1 MSFKRNCK
9 NIIYACLCACDG
21 LAVISECFPVSVLR
35 PWDRLQHPHNPT
47 QTVWKMDFFFCVCVY
62 VCVSVSVCEW
72 KRQLFPSDAM
82 CPEEGTEDW
91 NGAAHIWSLYKHV
104 LAWPTCASV
113 MTELLT
119 LEILQMLPYNRKA
132 RYTSAKHKGT
142 YTQLTNAHNL

>member
-1 MSFKRNCK
+1 MHVCVPVMDWPSFQ
-9 NIIYACLCACDG
+9 
-21 LAVISECFPVSVLR
+21 SVSLSTS
-35 PWDRLQHPHNPT
+35 WDPEIGSSIPT
-47 QTVWKMDFFFCVCVY
+47 TLHKQFGKWIFFCVCVY

-142 YTQLTNAHNL
+142 HTANECSQFIIITWCTWEN